1 MTFGINAVKT
11 ISLAGKVA
19 IVTGAASGIGRGIAR
34 GLAEADA
41 NVAIADINE
50 DGARAVVREFAAA
63 GLPRAIAVKVDV
75 TQEESVDEMVTA
87 VLREFGRIDILVN
100 NAGIAPSA
108 PLVEFPTDKW
118 HLTLVINLTGYFLC
132 ARAVARVLIRQGQGG
147 NIINISSKSGV
158 RGSADNSA
166 YNATKFGVI
175 GLAQG
180 WARELAKYKIRVNS
194 VLPGNVIRGS
204 GIWNE
209 EYLAAR
215 ARKAG
220 IKPEEVEDYYNRQV
234 PLGRQCLPEDV
245 ANAVVYLVSDMASYI
260 TGCSHL
266 VDGGQEMRA

>member
-1 MTFGINAVKT
+1 MKT
-11 ISLAGKVA
+11 ISLKGKAA

-50 DGARAVVREFAAA
+50 SGARAVAEEFAAL
-63 GLPRAIAVKVDV
+63 GLPRALPVRVDV
-75 TQEESVDEMVTA
+75 TDESSVDGMVA
-87 VLREFGRIDILVN
+87 GVLKEFGRIDILVN

-108 PLVEFPTDKW
+108 PLAEFPTDKW
-118 HLTLVINLTGYFLC
+118 HRTLAINLTGYFLC
-132 ARAVARVLIRQGQGG
+132 ARAVARVLIRQGRGG

-166 YNATKFGVI
+166 YNATKFGAI

-180 WARELAKYKIRVNS
+180 WARELAEYGIRVNS

-220 IKPEEVEDYYNRQV
+220 IRPEDVEDYYNRQV
-234 PLGRQCLPEDV
+234 PLGRQCEPEDV
-245 ANAVVYLVSDMASYI
+245 ANVVVYLVSDLASYV